1 MIPLK
6 RRDVV
11 NADTQRWSP
20 PAGMS
25 PYLSASTILN
35 PLRRPAPCAKRH
47 IQAVE
52 DDVANLVGVMRQCVG
67 AFSPYLCTTSS
78 SQSGVP

>member
-1 MIPLK
+1 MVTVLK

-25 PYLSASTILN
+25 PYLSASNDADCTGRTYG
-35 PLRRPAPCAKRH
+35 RR
-47 IQAVE
+47 
-52 DDVANLVGVMRQCVG
+52 DLVAEQR
-67 AFSPYLCTTSS
+67 S
-78 SQSGVP
+78 